1 MEFAVFQKMWQK
13 WDTRLQDI
21 LRICY
26 RLAVLCF
33 PNLLIELMSPNF
45 QCSIPVFEGLFPL
58 EHDIIIRTLLF
69 RLSEWHALAKLWL
82 HSNDSLAWL
91 DHALKK
97 LSAQVQ
103 RFQWKTCEAFK
114 TYELPNEAT
123 AWHCQQQALS
133 ESGHLVKPIS
143 SAACLKPFNILT
155 YKFHA
160 LGDYTRSIQ
169 MFGTTDSY
177 TTQVVSK
184 LYTVMCNSWLGM
196 NSPRV
201 NLLTDSSRSFIRTP
215 TRTILLWGLLHMSG
229 GLHMS
234 SGLHMFGSS
243 LIVLWLKR
251 KSPKPRYWMTHCQN
265 ITISCT
271 LYHAMHST
279 LQVSLERINQILQ
292 WRWVKVQHTLCP
304 LILTPAEFYTEDER
318 PLAILTTWW
327 WIWWRWTFFH
337 WWWAQWSPD
346 HWWFEPGHS
355 IYCPVH

>member
-1 MEFAVFQKMWQK
+1 MLQVGSTLLPKFAHRTHESKFPVFNPSVRRAIPSGTWYHHQ
-13 WDTRLQDI
+13 DTSIPPFWMACPCKTLIALQRFFGLTWPCSEEARCPGSEVPVKDLWSIQDI
-21 LRICY
+21 WTAQQSYCMTLPATGPIRI
-26 RLAVLCF
+26 RSTGKTH
-33 PNLLIELMSPNF
+33 LISCLP
-45 QCSIPVFEGLFPL
+45 QAI
-58 EHDIIIRTLLF
+58 
-69 RLSEWHALAKLWL
+69 
-82 HSNDSLAWL
+82 
-91 DHALKK
+91 
-97 LSAQVQ
+97 Q
-103 RFQWKTCEAFK
+103 RSHIQ
-114 TYELPNEAT
+114 
-123 AWHCQQQALS
+123 
-133 ESGHLVKPIS
+133 IS
-143 SAACLKPFNILT
+143 CT
-155 YKFHA
+155 
-160 LGDYTRSIQ
+160 GDYTRSIQ

-229 GLHMS
+229 GLHM
-234 SGLHMFGSS
+234 FGSS
-243 LIVLWLKR
+243 LIVLRLKR

-279 LQVSLERINQILQ
+279 LQVSLERIDQILQ

-355 IYCPVH
+355 IYCPAH